1 MALRPPSRSVGSIP
15 VKSFFLT
22 GSNKTATRLRV
33 EATAPTGVLVKP
45 NLPQHLI
52 EALQSLHDP

>member
-1 MALRPPSRSVGSIP
+1 